1 MIHKR
6 IVFIRHAH
14 RDTEIHSRDN
24 GLSDKGKK
32 QVRQVVRFSRL
43 RELEN
48 ALYLTSPKIRCVET
62 ITPVAEEYRSE
73 VVVESRIGEGG
84 TLKDLESFIDW
95 WKYEAPDLVV
105 ACSHGDVIPLL
116 VERITGGSVAIKK
129 AGWCEIELFGRDATL
144 TWLVQKYE

>member
-6 IVFIRHAH
+6 LVLIRHAH

-24 GLSDKGKK
+24 GLSEKGKK
-32 QVRQVVRFSRL
+32 QVKQVVRFSRS
-43 RELEN
+43 RELEA

-62 ITPVAEEYRSE
+62 ITPVAEENHSE
-73 VVVESRIGEGG
+73 VVIESRIGEGG
-84 TLKDLESFIDW
+84 SLKDLESFIDW

-116 VERITGGSVAIKK
+116 IEKITGGSMTIKK
-129 AGWCEIELFGRDATL
+129 AGWCEVELFGRDAIL